1 MTSCGVF
8 PSGIFPIKLLSIL
21 FPPFLYTDIFVVNDF
36 RSNSTSFC
44 QLRPGYSS
52 ASCFSL
58 TEATHRFPHAVHA
71 PTIRY
76 IPTSTHT
83 AYSPSKAAQITN
95 KQNDEKSSKTK
106 HFALY
111 CNSCLCEV
119 FFIAMRYC
127 AVPNQHKR
135 RPHSAQYLVSP
146 SVRPYVTHKLYSK
159 YNLVPLLRTRVN
171 INIGLRL
178 K

>member
-1 MTSCGVF
+1 MSRKSELAKNSWGGSCEVWG
-8 PSGIFPIKLLSIL
+8 GT
-21 FPPFLYTDIFVVNDF
+21 FPPPKGAWIKP
-36 RSNSTSFC
+36 C
-44 QLRPGYSS
+44 
-52 ASCFSL
+52 
-58 TEATHRFPHAVHA
+58 
-71 PTIRY
+71 

-159 YNLVPLLRTRVN
+159 YNIVPLLRTRVN
-171 INIGLRL
+171 INIETVSGPCNTCF
-178 K
+178 